1 MAFQDERKRLSWS
14 LMVLLSLALAGCG
27 GDSSSSSASGADNQ
41 QTSTVSE
48 SPRSAQPIQTH
59 DDDRQASPD
68 PDAVNK
74 SVADGED
81 DATPSN
87 QVAQPG
93 EVIENPIFADP
104 IPVPV
109 PEDAQPDP
117 VIADDGEN
125 TSQGD
130 AGTDDDQEVAAPEP
144 EAEPEPE
151 QPEPV
156 AQRPTLQWDSPL
168 TRVDGSKLY
177 PGEISGYRV
186 YYRLRH
192 LDEFQSLEVEGPDSD
207 SLKLDN
213 FEPGAYE
220 FAVSTID
227 VDGLE
232 SRRSD
237 PVTID
242 LI

>member
-14 LMVLLSLALAGCG
+14 LMILASLAIAGCG
-27 GDSSSSSASGADNQ
+27 GDSGSSSAAGTNNTQADTASKDTSTAQ
-41 QTSTVSE
+41 PVAVDPGQGQTSKPEASDKSIAEEVDRP
-48 SPRSAQPIQTH
+48 SPQI
-59 DDDRQASPD
+59 
-68 PDAVNK
+68 
-74 SVADGED
+74 
-81 DATPSN
+81 
-87 QVAQPG
+87 AQPG

-109 PEDAQPDP
+109 PEGEGEQPDP
-117 VIADDGEN
+117 NTTDGK
-125 TSQGD
+125 TDQPKD
-130 AGTDDDQEVAAPEP
+130 KPAGKDEPEVAKP
-144 EAEPEPE
+144 EPEPE
-151 QPEPV
+151 PEKPEPV
-156 AQRPTLQWDSPL
+156 AERPTLQWDSPL

-192 LDEFQSLEVEGPDSD
+192 KEQFKSLVIEGPDAD
-207 SLKLDN
+207 SLELKN
-213 FEPGAYE
+213 FKPGAYE
-220 FAVSTID
+220 FAVSTLD

-237 PVTID
+237 PVSVN